1 MMKLLGGQSMS
12 QVIHLLAIPD
22 PPKSAL
28 LPHSQNI
35 RCGFDKDGVYTP
47 ESTETFTERIR

>member
-12 QVIHLLAIPD
+12 QVIPLLAVSD
-22 PPKSAL
+22 SPKSTL

-35 RCGFDKDGVYTP
+35 RCGFDKDGMYTP
-47 ESTETFTERIR
+47 EPTETFTERIC

>member
-1 MMKLLGGQSMS
+1 MKLLGGQSMS

-22 PPKSAL
+22 SPKSAL

-47 ESTETFTERIR
+47 ESTETFTERIC